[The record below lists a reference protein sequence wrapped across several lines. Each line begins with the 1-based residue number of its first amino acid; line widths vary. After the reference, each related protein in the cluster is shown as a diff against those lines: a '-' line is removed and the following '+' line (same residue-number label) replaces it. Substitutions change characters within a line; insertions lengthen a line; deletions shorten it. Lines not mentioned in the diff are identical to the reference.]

1 MSRIQELP
9 LNFANLA
16 TIDSGKVD
24 KLLRFH
30 LQRIATDLQARPGNT
45 SARRLTLEF
54 NFVPMSDEAGECEGA
69 KVEIEAK
76 SKIPVYRT
84 KTYEMRVVNNG
95 MLFNQDFPDSK
106 DQPALFETPAEEE
119 TTDGSDGSP

>member
-1 MSRIQELP
+1 MPRIQELP
-9 LNFANLA
+9 LNFQNLA
-16 TIDSGKVD
+16 TIDNGKVD

-30 LQRIATDLQARPGNT
+30 LQRIAADLQARPGND
-45 SARRLTLEF
+45 SPRKISLELS
-54 NFVPMSDEAGECEGA
+54 FVPIKNDEAECEGA

-95 MLFNQDFPDSK
+95 MLFNQDFPDAI
-106 DQPALFETPAEEE
+106 DQPSLLPSEDEE
-119 TTDGSDGSP
+119 TEDDGN

>member
-1 MSRIQELP
+1 MPRIQELP

-16 TIDSGKVD
+16 TIDNGKVD

-30 LQRIATDLQARPGNT
+30 LQRIAADLLARPGLDT
-45 SARRLTLEF
+45 QRKIVLEIG
-54 NFVPMSDEAGECEGA
+54 FVPVSDDEGECDGA

-84 KTYEMRVVNNG
+84 KTYQMRVVNNG
-95 MLFNQDFPDSK
+95 MLFNQDFPDSI
-106 DQPALFETPAEEE
+106 DQPSLLPSEDEE
-119 TTDGSDGSP
+119 TNGDGN

>member
-1 MSRIQELP
+1 MAKIQELP

-30 LQRIATDLQARPGNT
+30 LQRIAADLQARAGTRNP
-45 SARRLTLEF
+45 RKLVLEF
-54 NFVPMSDEAGECEGA
+54 SFVPISDEIGDCEGC

-106 DQPALFETPAEEE
+106 DQPSLLPNEDEERAK
-119 TTDGSDGSP
+119 DGSN